1 MVFFTVAP
9 IFVVSIG
16 TLPGA
21 TPAVDAGSAPAE
33 AEI

>member
-1 MVFFTVAP
+1 
-9 IFVVSIG
+9 VSIG